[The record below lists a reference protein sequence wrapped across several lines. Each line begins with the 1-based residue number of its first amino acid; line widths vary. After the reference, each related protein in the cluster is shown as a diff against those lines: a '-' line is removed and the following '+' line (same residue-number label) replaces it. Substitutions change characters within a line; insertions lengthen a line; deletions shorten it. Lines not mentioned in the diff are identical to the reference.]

1 MNSEFFIAGRGVR
14 QGEHVSPLLFNLMA
28 DVFTKM
34 LIRAANNNLI
44 SGLLHCFNRTGVI
57 SLQYADDTLLF
68 LRMIGLEL

>member
-1 MNSEFFIAGRGVR
+1 
-14 QGEHVSPLLFNLMA
+14 MA

-68 LRMIGLEL
+68 LRMIGLELKPKMAPFIVLNKFQV